1 MIKYLLWEPP
11 MTMMLKAQIDRIN
24 ISCKSIFIVVN
35 MDNDY
40 MLINRSNINTNT
52 IFIYKVNYI
61 IGLQKNMIN
70 VLKIDKQHKFHVLRS
85 A

>member
-40 MLINRSNINTNT
+40 MLINRRNINTNT

-70 VLKIDKQHKFHVLRS
+70 VLKIDEQQKFHVLRS

>member
-40 MLINRSNINTNT
+40 MLINRRNINTNT
-52 IFIYKVNYI
+52 IFIYQGNYI

-70 VLKIDKQHKFHVLRS
+70 VLKIDEQQKFHVLRS